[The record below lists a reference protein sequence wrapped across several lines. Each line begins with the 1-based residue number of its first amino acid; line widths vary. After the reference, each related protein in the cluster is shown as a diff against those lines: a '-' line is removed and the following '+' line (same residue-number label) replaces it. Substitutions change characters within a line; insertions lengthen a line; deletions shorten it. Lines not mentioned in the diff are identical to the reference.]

1 MTDVPPFGLL
11 APRKIV
17 KVGPLCPRCPA
28 RRAPRFPK
36 AERPPDPRC
45 NSDERLGVAP
55 GRLQHLKPSEHVS
68 FESPHGSRNGSPA
81 ARAFT

>member
-17 KVGPLCPRCPA
+17 KVGPFVSALPS
-28 RRAPRFPK
+28 APGTSFPK

-45 NSDERLGVAP
+45 DSDERLGFAP